1 MCLSG
6 VFVAIELKSEDGEL
20 SKLQEYNLQRIAN
33 CGGIAIIIT
42 PDNVDE
48 SLLFLETIAKETA
61 KHGIKNTVYQ

>member
-6 VFVAIELKSEDGEL
+6 IFVAIELKSEDGEL

-33 CGGIAIIIT
+33 CGGIAIIVT

-48 SLLFLETIAKETA
+48 SILFLETIAKETS
-61 KHGIKNTVYQ
+61 KHGIKNPVYQ